1 MNKKIKTE
9 IAIVIILVIAV
20 VVVGTVWLAEK
31 KQDKELS
38 SASNQVSNIKERRA
52 EEDKLSQG
60 SANEEFLSETA
71 GIVEKELPKTV
82 DYAIKNLKMTPLTPR
97 VNEAVTVTFDLYNNG
112 QGDLPGSGYDFT
124 LSGANMIPE
133 NSKYT
138 CGESVIIKSGTSC
151 GVAKKISYSTAGKY
165 IISVMADS
173 KQIYAETNENNNVA
187 SLDFRTKPDVE
198 VMRPNGGE
206 SLKVGETYKI
216 KWSVENDNV
225 SRIQLAIFNSSA
237 NGVVNISGYL
247 DAKDEVYEWTVP
259 SFDNLPGLGGKDYK
273 LRIIN
278 AETNETV
285 DESSSK
291 FSIDSK

>member
-1 MNKKIKTE
+1 MNKKIKSE
-9 IAIVIILVIAV
+9 IALGIILVIMV
-20 VVVGTVWLAEK
+20 IIGGMVWIGEK
-31 KQDKELS
+31 KQDKELPLVS
-38 SASNQVSNIKERRA
+38 TQVSNTKENKA
-52 EEDKLSQG
+52 EENKLSQG
-60 SANEEFLSETA
+60 SVNEAPSEAA
-71 GIVEKELPKTV
+71 GIVEKELPKTF
-82 DYAIKNLKMTPLTPR
+82 DYAIKNLKMAPLTPR
-97 VNEAVTVTFDLYNNG
+97 VNEEVTVTFDLYNNG
-112 QGDLPGSGYDFT
+112 QGDLPGSEYDFT
-124 LSGANMIPE
+124 LSGANMIPD
-133 NSKYT
+133 NSKIT

-151 GVAKKISYSTAGKY
+151 RVAKKISYSTAGKY
-165 IISVMADS
+165 TISVMADS
-173 KQIYAETNENNNVA
+173 KQIYAETNENNNIA
-187 SLDFRTKPDVE
+187 SLDFKTKPDIE
-198 VMRPNGGE
+198 VVRPNGGE
-206 SLKVGETYKI
+206 NLKVGETYKI
-216 KWSVENDNV
+216 KWSVENGNV